1 MTTARLSPWRHGAGG
16 RTAALRRAAFA
27 ALAAGMLSNSA
38 YGAPSVPWNAGA
50 LLERGL
56 RAQIL
61 DQAVAAYRMARP
73 RIGNTRYVAI
83 IDYGIHSSKPRLFL
97 VDTERGTQEALLVSH
112 GRGSDPDHDGWADRF
127 SNVEGSKMSS
137 LGAYLTRNLYYGK
150 HGMSLRLVG
159 LEASNDRAL
168 ERAIVMHGADYVA
181 PGLAKMGRSWGC
193 PAIQRRHVPR
203 LLPKLA
209 GGAFLYIAR

>member
-1 MTTARLSPWRHGAGG
+1 MKITTEAIRTLAVCACLMAVAGG
-16 RTAALRRAAFA
+16 AAAAPDWNASRLIEKGLRAETLEKARNAY
-27 ALAAGMLSNSA
+27 LAAGDR
-38 YGAPSVPWNAGA
+38 V
-50 LLERGL
+50 
-56 RAQIL
+56 
-61 DQAVAAYRMARP
+61 
-73 RIGNTRYVAI
+73 GNTRIVAI
-83 IDYGIHSSKPRLFL
+83 IDYGMHSSKPRLFL
-97 VDTERGTQEALLVSH
+97 IDTEHGTQEALLVSH

-137 LGAYLTRNLYYGK
+137 LGAYLTRNVYYGK

-159 LEASNDRAL
+159 LDASNDRAL

-193 PAIQRRHVPR
+193 PAIQRRHVAR